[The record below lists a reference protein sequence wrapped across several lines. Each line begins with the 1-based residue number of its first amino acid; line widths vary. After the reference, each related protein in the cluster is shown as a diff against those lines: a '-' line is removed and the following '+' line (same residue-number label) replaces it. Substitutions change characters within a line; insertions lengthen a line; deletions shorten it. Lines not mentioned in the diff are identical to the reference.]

1 MNPSTKDIL
10 DAFENLPTDK
20 IILLPNNK
28 NIILAAQQAKD
39 VTVKNVHI
47 IPSRTVPQGLA
58 AMMHLNPDGD
68 LDAVV
73 DRMTKSIEDVT
84 TIEITTATRTVE
96 IDGVSVERGQV
107 IALVNGKLAVSTV
120 SVEAACLGGL
130 EKAGTAERELI
141 TLFYGED
148 MSSTEANRIVDVI
161 RAAYPAQEVE
171 LQDGGQPHYQF
182 ILSVE

>member
-20 IILLPNNK
+20 VIILPNNK

-47 IPSRTVPQGLA
+47 IPSKNIPQGLS

-68 LDAVV
+68 VEAVSA
-73 DRMTKSIEDVT
+73 RMIKSLGDVIAIEV
-84 TIEITTATRTVE
+84 TTATRTVE
-96 IDGVSVERGQV
+96 IDGVSVEEGQV
-107 IALVNGKLAVSTV
+107 IALVNGNLAVSTG
-120 SVEAACLGGL
+120 SVEESCLEAL
-130 EKAGTAERELI
+130 KKAGAADHELI
-141 TLFYGED
+141 TLFYGMD
-148 MSSTEANRIVDVI
+148 LPATEANRIVDVI

-171 LQDGGQPHYQF
+171 LQEGGQPHYQL
-182 ILSVE
+182 IISVE